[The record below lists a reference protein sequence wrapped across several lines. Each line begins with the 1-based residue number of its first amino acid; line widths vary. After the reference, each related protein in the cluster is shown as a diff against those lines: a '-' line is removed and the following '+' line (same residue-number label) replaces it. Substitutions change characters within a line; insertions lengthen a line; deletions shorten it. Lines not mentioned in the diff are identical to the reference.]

1 MKRLHAALTLRHPE
15 ETSPAVGPLTVQ
27 STCGFCAHLRTSL
40 AAYLSRCTDTYS
52 TDFSLCEALPSQ
64 ARYTVGAHTNICS
77 GICRPGTQMHV
88 HEKRLLYPGNKDRSC
103 RSRNFCIDASPHERL
118 AANHMANARYRGTRP
133 DISVYSP
140 ISSNMCTCACHRYAD
155 IH

>member
-118 AANHMANARYRGTRP
+118 CSKPHGKCKIPWYKTRYLRLL
-133 DISVYSP
+133 SYLFQHVHVCM
-140 ISSNMCTCACHRYAD
+140 SSLR
-155 IH
+155 